1 MFPQGRQRP
10 AHLRPLDL
18 KGGLGILHDHNPVDL
33 VAVSLDYVFL
43 ERDRPAALVR
53 FSTPISGAVVG
64 GPMPA
69 VESALLDGLDV
80 IDSAVKA
87 ATDGHRARTHPRD
100 PLPGFSALVAPRGR
114 ATWDSLGPRM
124 LRAAGRGDPHV
135 S

>member
-1 MFPQGRQRP
+1 
-10 AHLRPLDL
+10 
-18 KGGLGILHDHNPVDL
+18 
-33 VAVSLDYVFL
+33 
-43 ERDRPAALVR
+43 
-53 FSTPISGAVVG
+53 
-64 GPMPA
+64 MPA